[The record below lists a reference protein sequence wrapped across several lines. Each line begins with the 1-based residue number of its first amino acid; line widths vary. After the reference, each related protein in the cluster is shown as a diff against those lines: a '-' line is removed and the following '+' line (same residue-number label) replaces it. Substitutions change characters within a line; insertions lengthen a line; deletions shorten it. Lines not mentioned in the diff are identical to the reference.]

1 MNNSAAFFCAVRG
14 PIVLITLGAL
24 LTVHKFG
31 GMSFWVSWP
40 ILIIVLGVLKLLE
53 MMAVKSASTGGNLP

>member
-1 MNNSAAFFCAVRG
+1 MNHSAALLCAVRG
-14 PIVLITLGAL
+14 PIVLITLGSL

-53 MMAVKSASTGGNLP
+53 MMAAKSASTGGNLP

>member
-1 MNNSAAFFCAVRG
+1 MKNSGALFCAVRG
-14 PIVLITLGAL
+14 PLVLMTLGAL

-53 MMAVKSASTGGNLP
+53 MMAARSESAGGNLL